1 MSYRT
6 KSVLKWIESDPLRAK
21 YWINGCP
28 NCDMDDMLG
37 FIREIGS
44 IHRIREVKC
53 YGCYSTFTS

>member
-1 MSYRT
+1 MSRT

-37 FIREIGS
+37 FIREIGNA
-44 IHRIREVKC
+44 HRIVTGKLIHQH
-53 YGCYSTFTS
+53 

>member
-1 MSYRT
+1 MKRSKGVT
-6 KSVLKWIESDPLRAK
+6 DFILSDPLRAK

-37 FIREIGS
+37 FIHKTSSLSKIK
-44 IHRIREVKC
+44 EVKC